1 LSSKHCLL
9 LDVDLELFLRFN
21 KIRAL
26 VDNTKLLAK
35 ALSKSEVLQ
44 VIGHILYF
52 GVTIK
57 VTGCINLVGHGSVTS
72 KLAKNIA

>member
-1 LSSKHCLL
+1 
-9 LDVDLELFLRFN
+9 
-21 KIRAL
+21 